1 MPPLQSKYV
10 IRYCSSTV
18 DCSTVDSSMTDSI
31 ITNTGLANIVEDG
44 LVLRVYVQPGAKA
57 SALVGVKET
66 GDGLR
71 LKIKLKA
78 RAIEGQAN
86 AALLELLA
94 ELMRLP
100 KSAVSLQSGSTA
112 RLKSIHLRGQGPELF
127 NKLKQLTDTL
137 GS

>member
-1 MPPLQSKYV
+1 MPPLRSKYV
-10 IRYCSSTV
+10 IRYCSSMT
-18 DCSTVDSSMTDSI
+18 DSSMTNS
-31 ITNTGLANIVEDG
+31 GYAQIVEDG
-44 LVLRVYVQPGAKA
+44 LVLRLYVQPGAKV

-86 AALLELLA
+86 AALVELLA
-94 ELMRLP
+94 EHLRLP

-112 RLKSIHLRGQGPELF
+112 RLKTIHLRGQGP
-127 NKLKQLTDTL
+127 QLLSKISQLVLAT
-137 GS
+137 

>member
-1 MPPLQSKYV
+1 
-10 IRYCSSTV
+10 
-18 DCSTVDSSMTDSI
+18 MTNS
-31 ITNTGLANIVEDG
+31 GYAQIVEDG
-44 LVLRVYVQPGAKA
+44 LVLRLYVQPGAKV

-86 AALLELLA
+86 AALVELLA
-94 ELMRLP
+94 EHLRLP

-112 RLKSIHLRGQGPELF
+112 RLKTIHLRGQGP
-127 NKLKQLTDTL
+127 QLLSKISQLVLAT
-137 GS
+137 